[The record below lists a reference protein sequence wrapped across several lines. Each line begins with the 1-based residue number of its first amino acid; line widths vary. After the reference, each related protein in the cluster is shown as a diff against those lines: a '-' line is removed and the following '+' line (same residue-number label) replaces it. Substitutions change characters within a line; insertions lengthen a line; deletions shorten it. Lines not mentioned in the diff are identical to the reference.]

1 MKRTRM
7 SIPEKG
13 IRKKD
18 IINMMRAY
26 GKEDPEYKKLRTWSL
41 VYYLGE
47 EHTNFLQEAYN
58 LYFSANGLN
67 PMVFKS
73 LKRFETEVVD
83 MTASLLHGDENVC
96 GVMTAGGTESCLLAV
111 KTYRDMA
118 RERRPW
124 IKKPEMIIPDTAHCA
139 WEKGAKYFDVKTLRA
154 PLDKNFR
161 LDVEA
166 VKKMITRR
174 TIMILGSAPEYPYG
188 IVDPIERLG
197 EIALKNGIPLHVDAC
212 VGGYM
217 LPFVEDLGYDV
228 PLWDFRVPG
237 VTSISADMHKYG
249 FSAKGASAILYRDVK
264 IMKHQIF
271 VYENWPGGI
280 FASMGILGTRPGGS
294 IAAAWAS
301 LQAIGRKDYLKHAGE
316 TMEATRRLID
326 GINSIPQLEVNG
338 TPSMSIISYRS
349 IAKDVNIYVVGD
361 QLMEKGW
368 QMERQQ
374 RPDCL
379 HALVTP
385 LHLGVIDRFID
396 DLKGAVRYAQK
407 HPEAASTGDAAMY
420 GMISKIPFRG
430 MIKKNV
436 INMMMDFY
444 GPRAKRPAAPDGDAD
459 LQGDGDAP
467 DLTQRAGLWYLR
479 LMDWLKRR

>member
-1 MKRTRM
+1 MKRTRI
-7 SIPEKG
+7 SIPERGLK
-13 IRKKD
+13 KKD
-18 IINMMRAY
+18 IIDMMKQY
-26 GKEDPEYKKLRTWSL
+26 GSEDPDYKKLRTWSL

-47 EHTNFLQEAYN
+47 EHTRFLQEAYN

-83 MTASLLHGDENVC
+83 MTASLLRGDENVC

-118 RERRPW
+118 RDKKPW

-139 WEKGAKYFDVKTLRA
+139 WEKGAKYFDVKTVRA
-154 PLDKNFR
+154 PLDRNFR
-161 LDVEA
+161 LDVNA

-197 EIALKNGIPLHVDAC
+197 EIAVKNGIPLHVDAC

-217 LPFVEDLGYDV
+217 LPFVEELGYDV
-228 PLWDFRVPG
+228 PPWDFRVPG
-237 VTSISADMHKYG
+237 VTSISADTHKYG
-249 FSAKGASAILYRDVK
+249 FSAKGASTILYRDVN
-264 IMKHQIF
+264 IMKYQIF

-294 IAAAWAS
+294 IAAAWGA
-301 LQAIGRKDYLKHAGE
+301 LQAIGKKDYLKHAGE
-316 TMEATRRLID
+316 SMEATRRLID

-338 TPSMSIISYRS
+338 SPTMSLISYRS
-349 IAKDVNIYVVGD
+349 TAKDVNIYVVGD
-361 QLMEKGW
+361 QMVERGW
-368 QMERQQ
+368 QIERQQ

-379 HALVTP
+379 HAMVTP
-385 LHLGVIDRFID
+385 LHRTVIKQYIA
-396 DLKGAVRYAQK
+396 DLKKSVRYAQE
-407 HPEAASTGDAAMY
+407 HPEAASIGDAAMY
-420 GMISKIPFRG
+420 GMISRIPLRG

-436 INMMMDFY
+436 VNMMMDFY
-444 GPRAKRPAAPDGDAD
+444 GPQAKRPAVSDGDGVMEGAAD
-459 LQGDGDAP
+459 GP
-467 DLTQRAGLWYLR
+467 DLAQKAGLWYLK
-479 LMDWLKRR
+479 LMDRLKRR